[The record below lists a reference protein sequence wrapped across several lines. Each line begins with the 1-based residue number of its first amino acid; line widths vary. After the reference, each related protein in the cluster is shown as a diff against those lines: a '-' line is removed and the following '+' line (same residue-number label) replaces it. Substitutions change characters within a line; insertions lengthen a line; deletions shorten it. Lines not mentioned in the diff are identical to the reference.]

1 MYFIY
6 SGVRI
11 SDMMVPKE
19 NTIPMKEKDIPG
31 KNTQEGVVPQPH
43 VDVGRVYGR
52 NWQPDPPAPA
62 AKHSQFRKYFFYVLI
77 GGVVISALISI
88 VAILIGEIN
97 DYISRALLTTLSMV
111 IHAMVALA
119 FMSVTGTQRTTG
131 QELVINTLFGITIAS
146 FFTTTLGIWKV
157 ISGET
162 MADFYQL
169 YLYALFAALLVRM
182 LLGVNTIDKLTN
194 GLMRTAIGT
203 TVLLWLYLIP
213 SVFDDG
219 YPKAWPEVYY
229 RGIAA
234 IGVALGTV
242 LILVTI
248 FHRLYLVKHPEVR
261 AAASPAPRA
270 GGIPVWLIVILCVI
284 AAPIVL
290 GWLGTIVGLL
300 GYFVIR

>member
-1 MYFIY
+1 MHFVY

-19 NTIPMKEKDIPG
+19 SMIPMKEKDTPEKDI
-31 KNTQEGVVPQPH
+31 QEEAAPQPH
-43 VDVGRVYGR
+43 VDVERVYGR

-62 AKHSQFRKYFFYVLI
+62 AKHSRFRKYFFYVLI
-77 GGVVISALISI
+77 GGVVISALISV

-97 DYISRALLTTLSMV
+97 DYISRSLLTTLSMV
-111 IHAMVALA
+111 IHAMIALA
-119 FMSVTGTQRTTG
+119 FMSATGTQRTTG
-131 QELVINTLFGITIAS
+131 QELVINTLFGVTIAS

-157 ISGET
+157 ISGDT

-169 YLYALFAALLVRM
+169 YLYALLAALLVRM

-203 TVLLWLYLIP
+203 TVFLWLYLIP

-219 YPKAWPEVYY
+219 YPKTWPEVYY

-234 IGVALGTV
+234 VGVVLGTV

-248 FHRLYLVKHPEVR
+248 FHRLYLVKHPEAR
-261 AAASPAPRA
+261 AAASSAPRA